1 MKKTIKDIDVKG
13 KRVIVRCDFNVPLDT
28 AGEISD
34 YIRITS
40 AIPTIKY
47 LIEHKAKVILISH
60 LGRPDGLPNMEFTL
74 KPVAEELAKLL
85 DMNIDFVS
93 SPRVVDD
100 NVRSAVAKM
109 EEGQVILL
117 ENVRFRK
124 EETEDDPEFS
134 KELASLGD
142 IFVEDAFGA
151 AHRAHAS
158 IYGIAKY
165 LPGVSGFLLEREVK
179 FLGNAVDN
187 PLRPFLAIMGG
198 AKIGDK
204 ILVIERLLDLVD
216 SLIIGG
222 GMAYTF
228 IKATGHEIGKSLVE
242 EDKLDL
248 ALRLIQKAKDKNVKL
263 LLPIDVI
270 AAREFSNVVDFTS
283 VDADKIPKDMMG
295 LDIGK
300 GSIKL
305 FVEEIEKSET
315 ILWNG
320 PMGVFEMSNFAEGT
334 FKIAQA
340 MSVSKG
346 ITIIGGG
353 DSAAAVLQFGL
364 SDKMTHISTGGGA
377 SLEFIGGK
385 ELPGI
390 SILEDK

>member
-1 MKKTIKDIDVKG
+1 MKKTIKDINVKG
-13 KRVIVRCDFNVPLDT
+13 KRVIVRCDFNVPMNQC
-28 AGEISD
+28 GEITD
-34 YIRITS
+34 HIRITS
-40 AIPTIKY
+40 ALPTINY
-47 LIEHKAKVILISH
+47 LIEHEAKIILLSH
-60 LGRPDGLPNMEFTL
+60 LGRPDGVPNMEYTL
-74 KPVAEELAKLL
+74 KPIADELSLL
-85 DMNIDFVS
+85 LERKINFIS
-93 SPRVVDD
+93 SPIVVDET
-100 NVRSAVAKM
+100 VRNAVKNM
-109 EEGQVILL
+109 QDGEIILL

-124 EETEDDPEFS
+124 EETDNDPGFS

-158 IYGIAKY
+158 IEGIAKF
-165 LPGVSGFLLEREVK
+165 LPGVSGFLLEREIK

-204 ILVIERLLDLVD
+204 IMVIERLLDLVD

-228 IKATGHEIGKSLVE
+228 IKATGYEIGKSLVE

-248 ALRLIQKAKDKNVKL
+248 ALMLLKKAKERGVKIM
-263 LLPIDVI
+263 LPVDVI
-270 AAREFSNVVDFTS
+270 VTREFSNVVAFTS
-283 VDADKIPKDMMG
+283 VDVDKIPKDMMG

-300 GSIKL
+300 KSIKL
-305 FVEEIEKSET
+305 FVDEIKRSET
-315 ILWNG
+315 TLWNG
-320 PMGVFEMSNFAEGT
+320 PMGVFEMSNFSEGT
-334 FKIAQA
+334 LEIAQA
-340 MSVSKG
+340 MSISKG

-353 DSAAAVLQFGL
+353 DSASAVLQFGL
-364 SDKMTHISTGGGA
+364 SDKFTHISTGGGA
-377 SLEFIGGK
+377 ALEFIGGK

>member
-1 MKKTIKDIDVKG
+1 M
-13 KRVIVRCDFNVPLDT
+13 
-28 AGEISD
+28 
-34 YIRITS
+34 
-40 AIPTIKY
+40 
-47 LIEHKAKVILISH
+47 
-60 LGRPDGLPNMEFTL
+60 
-74 KPVAEELAKLL
+74 
-85 DMNIDFVS
+85 
-93 SPRVVDD
+93 
-100 NVRSAVAKM
+100 
-109 EEGQVILL
+109 
-117 ENVRFRK
+117 
-124 EETEDDPEFS
+124 
-134 KELASLGD
+134 
-142 IFVEDAFGA
+142 
-151 AHRAHAS
+151 
-158 IYGIAKY
+158 
-165 LPGVSGFLLEREVK
+165 PGVSGFLLEREVK
-179 FLGNAVDN
+179 FLGNAVEN

-228 IKATGHEIGKSLVE
+228 IKASGYEIGKSLVE
-242 EDKLDL
+242 EDKLEL
-248 ALRLIQKAKDKNVKL
+248 ALMLMKKAKDNNVKL
-263 LLPIDVI
+263 LLPIDII

-283 VDADKIPKDMMG
+283 VSADKRPKAMMG

-300 GSIKL
+300 RSIKL
-305 FVEEIEKSET
+305 FVEEIQKSET

-334 FKIAQA
+334 FQIAQA

>member
-1 MKKTIKDIDVKG
+1 MNKY
-13 KRVIVRCDFNVPLDT
+13 
-28 AGEISD
+28 GEITD
-34 YIRITS
+34 HIRITS
-40 AIPTIKY
+40 ALPTINY
-47 LIEHKAKVILISH
+47 LLEHQAKIILLSH
-60 LGRPDGLPNMEFTL
+60 LGRPDGVPNMDYTL
-74 KPVAEELAKLL
+74 KPVADELALL
-85 DMNIDFVS
+85 LERKINFIS
-93 SPRVVDD
+93 SPLVVDET
-100 NVRSAVAKM
+100 VRNAVKNM
-109 EEGQVILL
+109 QNGEIILL

-124 EETEDDPEFS
+124 EETDNDPVFS

-158 IYGIAKY
+158 IHGIAKF
-165 LPGVSGFLLEREVK
+165 LPGVSGFLLEREIK

-204 ILVIERLLDLVD
+204 IMVIERLIDLVD

-242 EDKLDL
+242 DDKLDL
-248 ALRLIQKAKDKNVKL
+248 ALMLLKKAKDRGVKIM
-263 LLPIDVI
+263 LPVDVI
-270 AAREFSNVVDFTS
+270 VSREFSNVVAFTS
-283 VDADKIPKDMMG
+283 VDIDKIPKDMMG

-300 GSIKL
+300 KSIKI
-305 FVEEIEKSET
+305 FVNEIKKSET
-315 ILWNG
+315 VLWNG

-334 FKIAQA
+334 LEIAQA
-340 MSVSKG
+340 ISVSKG

-353 DSAAAVLQFGL
+353 DSASAVLQFGL
-364 SDKMTHISTGGGA
+364 SDKFTHISTGGGA
-377 SLEFIGGK
+377 ALEFIGGK